1 MVLDAIAVIVRA
13 VGSVMVAVAD
23 VVHPLLSVT
32 VTVYEPAASPDAV
45 AVVCTG
51 VVFHEYVYGAVP
63 LVAVTGSYPSCI
75 TEAKDIG

>member
-1 MVLDAIAVIVRA
+1 MAAARA
-13 VGSVMVAVAD
+13 AAGCEMVAVAD

-51 VVFHEYVYGAVP
+51 VVFHE
-63 LVAVTGSYPSCI
+63 
-75 TEAKDIG
+75 